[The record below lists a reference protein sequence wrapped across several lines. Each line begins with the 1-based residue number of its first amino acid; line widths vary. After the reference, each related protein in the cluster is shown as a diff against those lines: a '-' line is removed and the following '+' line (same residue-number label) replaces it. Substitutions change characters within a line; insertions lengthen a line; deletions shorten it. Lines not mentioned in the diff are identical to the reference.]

1 MARKRTKRSACPN
14 CDLPL
19 REEDNYCARCGQ
31 ENHTH
36 KLPLRY
42 FLVELLGGM
51 YNFDTKLWRTLRDL
65 FAPPG
70 LATRNF
76 NENRR
81 ARYVPPLR
89 LYLFTTVVFFLAMAW
104 LPEPPST
111 DQHDENE
118 LKYTAGSDS
127 LDLVLTEMARAGKL
141 TDAAIDSV
149 IRRDGEEPS
158 LFTRKLLRAAMEQ
171 NADSSR
177 GHSLKERIKD
187 NFANALFLL
196 LPVFAILLKLVYV
209 RQKRFFTEHLVF
221 AVHYHTV
228 FFILLLIAALIEWP
242 FTSNGID
249 ASSTTA
255 IAVLTGL
262 ALLPWMMRTAYQRP
276 WWKTIVKA
284 LIVVVLYGACLGTA
298 IALTAIG
305 TALMD

>member
-1 MARKRTKRSACPN
+1 MARKRTKRPACPN

-19 REEDNYCARCGQ
+19 RDEDNYCARCGQ

-42 FLVELLGGM
+42 FFVELLGGM
-51 YNFDTKLWRTLRDL
+51 LNFDTKLVRTLRDL

-89 LYLFTTVVFFLAMAW
+89 LYLFTSLVFFLVAAW
-104 LPEPPST
+104 LPERPSEPRNE
-111 DQHDENE
+111 END
-118 LKYTAGSDS
+118 LRFTAGSDTI
-127 LDLVLTEMARAGKL
+127 DDALTAMAEAGML
-141 TDAAIDSV
+141 TDAVIDSV
-149 IRRDGEEPS
+149 MRSQGEEPS
-158 LFTRKLLRAAMEQ
+158 LITRKLVRAAIEQ
-171 NADSSR
+171 NAGGAASATFN
-177 GHSLKERIKD
+177 ERIKA
-187 NFANALFLL
+187 NFANALFAL
-196 LPVFAILLKLVYV
+196 LPVFAIILKLVCL

-242 FTSNGID
+242 FSANGTD
-249 ASSTTA
+249 ASVVTGIT
-255 IAVLTGL
+255 VLLGI

-284 LIVVVLYGACLGTA
+284 MIVVVLYGACLGSA
-298 IALTAIG
+298 VALTAIG
-305 TALMD
+305 TALVE